1 MRNMIIVAGLSLIAM
16 LSWAQAAPDA
26 SPGQAPDEEPSHH
39 GQRGPGV
46 AGTVTAID
54 NGTIT
59 LKTFDGKTAQVSTTN
74 QTEFRKDRQAAKLAD
89 FKPGD
94 QVFVRGEQKDG
105 VWQARMVAARSG
117 GGPGGDFREALGKRF
132 IIGEIKAINGTR
144 LTILR
149 PDGVSQDITVDENTS
164 FRKDNESITLADLKA
179 GDHVFGRGELKQDTF
194 VPTVLNVGEPHF
206 GGRPP
211 ESR

>member
-26 SPGQAPDEEPSHH
+26 SPGQAPDEELSHH

-46 AGTVTAID
+46 AGTIAAID

-94 QVFVRGEQKDG
+94 
-105 VWQARMVAARSG
+105 
-117 GGPGGDFREALGKRF
+117 
-132 IIGEIKAINGTR
+132 
-144 LTILR
+144 
-149 PDGVSQDITVDENTS
+149 
-164 FRKDNESITLADLKA
+164 
-179 GDHVFGRGELKQDTF
+179 HVFGRGELKNGTF
-194 VPTVLNVGEPHF
+194 IAAVLNAGDPQQM
-206 GGRPP
+206 GMPRPGNTP
-211 ESR
+211 DRH